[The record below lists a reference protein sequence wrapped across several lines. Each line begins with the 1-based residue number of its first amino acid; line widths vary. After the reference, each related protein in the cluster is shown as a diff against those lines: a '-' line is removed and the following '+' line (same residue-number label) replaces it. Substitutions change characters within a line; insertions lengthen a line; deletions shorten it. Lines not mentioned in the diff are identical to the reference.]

1 VTEWS
6 GWPAPCRGRSGIV
19 GRAGTRG
26 TRRRTCAAQGASG
39 LAGVEAASR
48 GESWPDAPG
57 STQTSPTCSASWP
70 APPQLALRRAVVRRG
85 KQRRHRSDQHAHRE
99 GQTPRPRLPQQLPA
113 PDAPRRQRYS
123 HPPDEVTTLKSEE
136 PLKSARSVSDET
148 CRSPAGVLSPPYGEP
163 LLAKA
168 GQRTILVTVAAG
180 FLGSDLC
187 ERSLDDGYRIIGLDC
202 LCDSYEASCKL
213 AKISPS
219 GSTGARRPTKSRV

>member
-1 VTEWS
+1 V
-6 GWPAPCRGRSGIV
+6 GGQARG
-19 GRAGTRG
+19 GRAGVPVPHRG
-26 TRRRTCAAQGASG
+26 RPAWRVSRPRPGESRGPTHRGRRRPARPVQ
-39 LAGVEAASR
+39 R
-48 GESWPDAPG
+48 PG
-57 STQTSPTCSASWP
+57 P

-85 KQRRHRSDQHAHRE
+85 KQRRHRSDEHAHRE
-99 GQTPRPRLPQQLPA
+99 GQTPRPRLPQLQQLPA

>member
-1 VTEWS
+1 V
-6 GWPAPCRGRSGIV
+6 A
-19 GRAGTRG
+19 
-26 TRRRTCAAQGASG
+26 RRTGVDADQPDLFSVLARPAS
-39 LAGVEAASR
+39 AGAASCGGPAR
-48 GESWPDAPG
+48 QATAAPQRSTCSSRRPDA
-57 STQTSPTCSASWP
+57 SPTATATTTTTSSGCSSPP
-70 APPQLALRRAVVRRG
+70 AVLA
-85 KQRRHRSDQHAHRE
+85 
-99 GQTPRPRLPQQLPA
+99 PA
-113 PDAPRRQRYS
+113 GR
-123 HPPDEVTTLKSEE
+123 VTTLKSEE